1 VFVIF
6 EEYEGVTGGF
16 QLQYDLMNPFNVIDM
31 VREPS
36 YENLVMTAYNPTIA
50 YGGFKLASIVS
61 GTAMPSFWTR
71 QVTKG
76 YMTASNLRFLGGVA
90 VRSAPVVAVAAVPA
104 VLAAGYA
111 YQYEKL
117 VNEPLRRSHGSTQG
131 TWFGAFASGFGTVV

>member
-1 VFVIF
+1 MFVIF

-76 YMTASNLRFLGGVA
+76 YMTVSNLRYLSGVA
-90 VRSAPVVAVAAVPA
+90 ARAAPYAPFVAAAHSQVMPMA
-104 VLAAGYA
+104 TGDYGKSLPGLVIEPIARKWLGDFTFGP
-111 YQYEKL
+111 QY
-117 VNEPLRRSHGSTQG
+117 
-131 TWFGAFASGFGTVV
+131 